1 MTSESFFVLLLL
13 FAAAGAGWFFA
24 RLTGRGTQLPAN
36 GGAVNPD
43 YFKGL
48 DFLLNEQPDQ
58 AIEVFRRMVDVD
70 TETVETHFLLGN
82 LFRRRGEVNR
92 AILIHQNIYER
103 GDLPRSQRSRALKA
117 LADDYLKA
125 GLFDRAEDAL
135 RQLAARTG
143 YEQAALEQ
151 LAGIYEQEKEWEQ
164 AIAVQDQLASLSEP
178 GSNPVVAHYYCELA
192 EDAMSRDDLVKAR
205 EYLRRARSAD
215 RSSLRGT
222 LLRARLATSDGDHK
236 LAARLY
242 RNALERDPAF
252 AAIVLPA
259 MRKSYQSMNDL
270 DGFAQLLGSLVEA
283 QPGVKAGIAYAAIVD
298 GGFND
303 PVTAACIEE
312 FITRNPIL
320 TELLEIIRPPE
331 IDAGADRRDS
341 VRRITGA
348 LRKLALHSPAYRC
361 QNCGFSGQM
370 LFWQCPTCK
379 SWGGSRPLARFQ
391 FDASIS

>member
-24 RLTGRGTQLPAN
+24 RLTGRAAPAPGN

-48 DFLLNEQPDQ
+48 DFLLNEQPDK

-103 GDLPRSQRSRALKA
+103 ADLPKAQRSRALKA

-135 RQLAARTG
+135 RQLSGRAG

-151 LAGIYEQEKEWEQ
+151 LVRIYEQEKEWEQ

-192 EDAMSRDDLVKAR
+192 ETAMSREDLAKAR
-205 EYLRRARSAD
+205 EYLRRARAAD
-215 RSSLRGT
+215 RLSLRGT
-222 LLRARLATSDGDHK
+222 LTRARLATREGDDK

-252 AAIVLPA
+252 AALVLPA
-259 MRKSYQSMNDL
+259 MRNCYQSMTDL
-270 DGFAQLLGSLVEA
+270 DGFAQLLGTLVES
-283 QPGVKAGIAYAAIVD
+283 QPGVRPGIAYAAIVD
-298 GGFND
+298 GGFDD
-303 PVTAACIEE
+303 PVTASCIEE

-320 TELLEIIRPPE
+320 TELLEIIRPPHS
-331 IDAGADRRDS
+331 DAGTESDS
-341 VRRITGA
+341 IRRITGA

-379 SWGGSRPLARFQ
+379 SWGSSRPLARFQ